1 MNREG
6 TTDAAVQEP
15 QLEPTAPVP
24 QETIYAA
31 NPSDIFVREDRHRQ
45 LFKRKSLEELIGS
58 IRDVG
63 QSQPGVCHWN
73 KEKVLEL
80 LIGERRL
87 RACLLL
93 QIPFKYYVK
102 EEIKDPLLLE
112 QIQLD
117 ENLCREELDW
127 KDEVKAKE
135 RIHKI
140 LQERF
145 GETSLGEKG
154 GHSYEDTAAHIGI
167 GKSILQE
174 DVILAGFL
182 TIPEVAIAK
191 NKTTAKKIVKR
202 LIEQVKRRDLLEKAL
217 GTADKLPIEQA
228 PLTEQARAEAK
239 LLENKRLDSWKQK
252 AADAGKKVESREELN
267 AFMEEHQA
275 KMKSAAEIQLEKQ
288 LIYFNQRCILG
299 DMEEKL
305 LTFKDE
311 SFDIVCFDP
320 PWGVEF
326 DKVKKESAGVKS
338 YEDNI
343 WTFFE
348 KIEEWLQLIYTK
360 MKPNSHLYM
369 FFGMGATPEGEELEK
384 VDISEGFRYRD
395 YIYDFLHTA
404 GFNTNR
410 MPLIWWKKGAHV
422 TRNPE
427 IWPGRAYEP
436 IAYARKGSKP
446 LAKMGAPDVIETP
459 MPTSSLKDIHPS
471 AKHPQIYRELLL
483 RSAQPSDLILDPMGG
498 SGMFGVAAESLE
510 KTHSLN
516 WFQIEIDQDYHNL
529 QLLNLIKGFDELTKT
544 EFIKL
549 EDPIA
554 EVTEGEKGDFT
565 KLTPGT
571 EGWTRHWKTYP
582 EDQTA
587 MLAWRQGGEK

>member
-1 MNREG
+1 MNGEE
-6 TTDAAVQEP
+6 TTDASVQEP
-15 QLEPTAPVP
+15 TLEPTSPVP
-24 QETIYAA
+24 QETIYATS
-31 NPSDIFVREDRHRQ
+31 PSDIFVREDRHRQ
-45 LFKRKSLEELIGS
+45 LFKRKPLEELIGS

-63 QSQPGVCHWN
+63 QIQPGVCRWN
-73 KEKVLEL
+73 EEKVLEL
-80 LIGERRL
+80 LVGERRL
-87 RACLLL
+87 RACILL
-93 QIPFKYYVK
+93 QIPFNYYIK
-102 EEIKDPLLLE
+102 EEVKDPLLLE

-117 ENLCREELDW
+117 ENLCQEELDW
-127 KDEVKAKE
+127 KDEIRAKE

-145 GETSLGEKG
+145 GETSLGERG

-174 DVILAGFL
+174 DIILAGFL
-182 TIPEVAIAK
+182 AIPEIAAAK
-191 NKTTAKKIVKR
+191 NKTIAKKIAKR
-202 LIEQVKRRDLLEKAL
+202 LVEQVKRRDLLEKAL
-217 GTADKLPIEQA
+217 STAEKAPMEQA
-228 PLTEQARAEAK
+228 PLTEQARAEA
-239 LLENKRLDSWKQK
+239 RLIEKQRSPE
-252 AADAGKKVESREELN
+252 D
-267 AFMEEHQA
+267 QA
-275 KMKSAAEIQLEKQ
+275 KLIKERAALSATEKQ
-288 LIYFNQRCILG
+288 LIYYNQRCILG

-305 LTFKDE
+305 LAFKDE

-326 DKVKKESAGVKS
+326 DKVKKESAGVKN
-338 YEDNI
+338 YEDTI
-343 WTFFE
+343 WTFFA

-369 FFGMGATPEGEELEK
+369 FFGMGATPEDEKLEE

-427 IWPGRAYEP
+427 IWPGRSYEP

-446 LAKMGAPDVIETP
+446 LVKMGAPDVLVTP

-483 RSAQPSDLILDPMGG
+483 RSAQPSDTILDPMAG
-498 SGMFGVAAESLE
+498 SGMFSVAAESLT

-516 WFQIEIDQDYHNL
+516 WFQIEIDEDYRNL
-529 QLLNLIKGFDELTKT
+529 QLLNLTKGYDELAKT
-544 EFIKL
+544 EISEPL
-549 EDPIA
+549 DIQPQSPPS
-554 EVTEGEKGDFT
+554 EKGSFQG
-565 KLTPGT
+565 LRPGT
-571 EGWTRHWKTYP
+571 EEWTRHWKAHP
-582 EDQTA
+582 EDQDA
-587 MLAWRQGGEK
+587 MLAWRQGGGK